1 MKIKITWLV
10 ILVNS
15 ALTSSLF
22 IPTQLPEDATLN
34 YTQLGVKYG
43 HKVEEHTVVTED
55 GYILTLFRMPGK
67 RKTPVFL
74 MHGSGDSS
82 DAYMLRGNKSM
93 AISLANEGYDV
104 WAGNGRGNY
113 YSRRHVK
120 LDPDT
125 DPSFW
130 DYSFHERGYYDLPA
144 IIDYILEATGEK
156 SLQSIAHSQG
166 TMNFFVLLSSKPEYN
181 DKLKV
186 FIAMAPIAY
195 LHNLIP
201 PVSIIVSIPQP
212 EDATLNFTGLGQK
225 YGHEVEEHSVVTEDG
240 YILTVF
246 RIPSKRK
253 TPVMLMHGTSDS
265 SDSYIIR
272 GNRSLAIYL
281 ANEGYDVWAVNGR
294 GNHYSRRHVKLDPD
308 TDPEFWDFTF
318 HERGIFPGQGYD
330 AKRLEPSFLPVALG
344 HVPAGDSK
352 KGLLHHNQAVLS
364 KRFAPYDYGPVKN
377 KKLYGHTVPPEYN
390 LSQATA
396 KIALIVGKNDHLS
409 RVRDVEKLKMHLPNV
424 VKYHVMQE
432 NEWNHLDFV
441 WGNDMPE
448 TLFPVIFP
456 LFEKYS

>member
-201 PVSIIVSIPQP
+201 PVSIIGEIGPFINQ
-212 EDATLNFTGLGQK
+212 L
-225 YGHEVEEHSVVTEDG
+225 
-240 YILTVF
+240 
-246 RIPSKRK
+246 IPSSVHRILDIKGFERSVIELVC
-253 TPVMLMHGTSDS
+253 TQEGISDLFCVTLGVLPAS
-265 SDSYIIR
+265 
-272 GNRSLAIYL
+272 GF
-281 ANEGYDVWAVNGR
+281 
-294 GNHYSRRHVKLDPD
+294 DP
-308 TDPEFWDFTF
+308 
-318 HERGIFPGQGYD
+318 
-330 AKRLEPSFLPVALG
+330 KRLESSFLPILFS
-344 HVPAGDSK
+344 HYPAAISRK
-352 KGLLHHNQAVLS
+352 NLLHHNQLIS
-364 KRFAPYDYGPVKN
+364 NKRFMHYDYGPKEN
-377 KKLYGHTVPPEYN
+377 MKRYGFAVPPEYN
-390 LSQATA
+390 LRKVTA
-396 KIALIVGKNDHLS
+396 KIAIFFGNNDNLS
-409 RVRDVEKLKMHLPNV
+409 RPRDVEYLRTLLPNV
-424 VKYHVMQE
+424 VEYHLMKE
-432 NEWNHLDFV
+432 KEWSHIDFIY
-441 WGNDMPE
+441 GNDMPE
-448 TLFPVIFP
+448 TLFPYIFQV
-456 LFEKYS
+456 LEKYS